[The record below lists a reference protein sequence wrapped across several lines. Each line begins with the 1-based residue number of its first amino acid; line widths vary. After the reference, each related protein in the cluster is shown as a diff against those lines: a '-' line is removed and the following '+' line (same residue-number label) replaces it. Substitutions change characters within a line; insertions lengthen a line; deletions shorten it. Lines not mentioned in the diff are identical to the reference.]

1 MATNENIIIAKEM
14 LDFVN
19 TWDKK
24 PMKIELEELNKRTAS
39 MMIQP
44 LAGIKKVKTY
54 VNGSYLGMWSFA
66 VYYRASKSDTSG
78 KITARK
84 VLEDIDLWFTE
95 KDENGH
101 FIHLPKMKNG
111 NTAISI
117 DMTST
122 PSIAEVYEDG
132 IADYQAVFALNYKHK
147 EE

>member
-19 TWDKK
+19 AWDKK
-24 PMKIELEELNKRTAS
+24 PMKIELEELNKRTSS

-54 VNGSYLGMWSFA
+54 INGSYLGMWSFA
-66 VYYRASKSDTSG
+66 VYYRISKSDTNG

-84 VLEDIDLWFTE
+84 ALEDIDIWFNQ
-95 KDENGH
+95 KDENGTLKN
-101 FIHLPKMKNG
+101 LPKMGNG

-122 PSIAEVYEDG
+122 PSIAEAYDDG
-132 IADYQAVFALNYKHK
+132 TADYQAVFSLNYKHK